1 MVNPHNKHGKALFEV
16 FPQLSVE
23 VNSVHFQYFRNLT
36 MSWKKASA
44 EVGLAGLNPLE
55 VARGAMFL
63 PVFQDMPN
71 PLNPQPVEITT
82 PEEIPLVSVSLN
94 IF

>member
-1 MVNPHNKHGKALFEV
+1 MEKHCSRFYHNC
-16 FPQLSVE
+16 QLKSIE
-23 VNSVHFQYFRNLT
+23 FTLKYFHNLT
-36 MSWKKASA
+36 MSWKKELAQ
-44 EVGLAGLNPLE
+44 VGLAGLNPLE
-55 VARGAMFL
+55 AARGVMFL
-63 PVFQDMPN
+63 PVFQDMPD

>member
-1 MVNPHNKHGKALFEV
+1 MERHCSRFSHNCQFKSIQFTFKY
-16 FPQLSVE
+16 
-23 VNSVHFQYFRNLT
+23 FQDFN
-36 MSWKKASA
+36 MSWKKESA
-44 EVGLAGLNPLE
+44 QVGLAGLNPLE
-55 VARGAMFL
+55 VARGVMFL

-82 PEEIPLVSVSLN
+82 PEQIPLVSVSLN

>member
-1 MVNPHNKHGKALFEV
+1 MEKHCSRFSHNC
-16 FPQLSVE
+16 QLKSIE
-23 VNSVHFQYFRNLT
+23 FTFKYFRNLT
-36 MSWKKASA
+36 MLWKKESA
-44 EVGLAGLNPLE
+44 QVGLAGLNPLE
-55 VARGAMFL
+55 AARGAMFL
-63 PVFQDMPN
+63 PVFQDMPD